1 MFAID
6 DDEDELIMSMFDVVG
21 AVLSMI
27 VVTVV
32 VSVSMMEYGS
42 KRTCVVFLFVLSAEW
57 LVLAVVVVVQCVV
70 GVGVGIGQAE
80 GFAYK
85 YHGSPPVKGTIQ
97 E

>member
-1 MFAID
+1 M
-6 DDEDELIMSMFDVVG
+6 LMFDVVG

-70 GVGVGIGQAE
+70 GVGLGVGVGIGQAE

>member
-1 MFAID
+1 M
-6 DDEDELIMSMFDVVG
+6 LLFDVVVG

-57 LVLAVVVVVQCVV
+57 LVLAVVVVAQCVV
-70 GVGVGIGQAE
+70 GDGLGVGVGIGQAE